1 MFSDIYRVADEIYSN
16 ATTVMKHV
24 DTLFKYYVI
33 LKDKIDS
40 DRFKPRYEEKHH
52 ITDATDNIAQS
63 YLRDYMW
70 FDDLYVKPGKTIK
83 VGEGDLEKLIEG
95 MENDNP

>member
-1 MFSDIYRVADEIYSN
+1 MFNNIYKTAEEIYKD

-33 LKDKIDS
+33 LKDKIDN
-40 DRFKPRYEEKHH
+40 DRFNPRYENNHLF
-52 ITDATDNIAQS
+52 TDATDNIAQS

-70 FDDLYVKPGKTIK
+70 FDDLYVRPGETVKAS
-83 VGEGDLEKLIEG
+83 ESDLEKLIEG